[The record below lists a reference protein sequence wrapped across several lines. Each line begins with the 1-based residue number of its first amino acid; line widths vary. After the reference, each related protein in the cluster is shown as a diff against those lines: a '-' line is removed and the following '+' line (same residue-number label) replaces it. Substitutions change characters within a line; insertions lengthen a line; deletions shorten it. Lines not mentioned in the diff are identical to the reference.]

1 MMGLVSS
8 DELATDVTG
17 AEALLERH
25 QVRHGK
31 SFSTGTP
38 VGSWEG
44 ARNVWEL
51 WSVTLTHLSPLSDC
65 CYHIKNQICQKV

>member
-25 QVRHGK
+25 QVGHEK
-31 SFSTGTP
+31 KFSNGTP

-51 WSVTLTHLSPLSDC
+51 SSVTLTHLSPLSDC
-65 CYHIKNQICQKV
+65 CYHNRNQTCQKV